1 MPIRQRLS
9 NARDRTG
16 RFIRRHRGSI
26 GFGAGV
32 AAGVGGTLLTQR
44 LLRGKRSRRRSIAAL
59 KAKVQ
64 RKKLKLL
71 NMQLDRKIFKEES
84 KL

>member
-1 MPIRQRLS
+1 MG
-9 NARDRTG
+9 ARDRAG
-16 RFIRRHRGSI
+16 RFVRRHRGSI

-32 AAGVGGTLLTQR
+32 VTGVGGTILTQR
-44 LLRGKRSRRRSIAAL
+44 LLRGKKGRKRSIAAL